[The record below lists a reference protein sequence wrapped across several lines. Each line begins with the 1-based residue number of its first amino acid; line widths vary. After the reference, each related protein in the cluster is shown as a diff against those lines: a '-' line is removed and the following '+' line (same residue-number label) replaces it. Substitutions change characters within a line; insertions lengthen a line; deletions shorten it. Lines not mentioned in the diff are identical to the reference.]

1 MKIFSK
7 IIETFISM
15 YYYKSIQI
23 NCILTIIVFDPDHP
37 GAFRK
42 SITIYYK
49 GKDSP
54 DTLFIKGETKKTE
67 E

>member
-7 IIETFISM
+7 IIEAFISM
-15 YYYKSIQI
+15 YHFKSIKI
-23 NCILTIIVFDPDHP
+23 NCLLAIIVFGADHP

-42 SITIYYK
+42 SITIYYN

-54 DTLFIKGETKKTE
+54 DTLFIKGETKKAE